1 MGRREGEADPCP
13 APDSR
18 VKPMASEIQVLIFF
32 LCILLSAFFSGS
44 EVALLSITH
53 AKVKTLLAKGGRS
66 AQALADLKRSPDHII
81 ITVLIANTL
90 VNVAAASI
98 ATSLAIERFGNAGI
112 GIATGVVVLI
122 LLVFGEIGPKML
134 AVRFTE
140 PVALGVSPII
150 RFLATVFSPFIWV
163 FDRLARSMELTKA
176 FAKPAITEEEIK
188 GWIEL
193 GQEDGTLEK
202 EEQEMLFNVL
212 EFGDTTAREVMTPRV
227 NVMMID
233 ERDTLPHT
241 VEIFKETGFSRLPV
255 FSGEKGNVIGLLNV
269 KEVFPVVLERR
280 AGVTIRDLMHEPY
293 FAPETAKID
302 DLLKDLQKRK
312 IHMGFVL
319 DEYGEFSGIITVEDI
334 LEELVGEILDEFDH
348 DEPEIQT
355 VEPGVYL
362 INGQVRVK
370 DANDQLGISL
380 PIEAFYDTLGGLVIE
395 RLGHIPRRGDS
406 VSINGAEITIT
417 VIQMLGRR
425 VGRVKVSVPPPGA
438 GEG

>member
-1 MGRREGEADPCP
+1 MPFPDP
-13 APDSR
+13 R
-18 VKPMASEIQVLIFF
+18 VKPMASEIQILIFF

-53 AKVKTLLAKGGRS
+53 AKVRALLAKGGRS

-122 LLVFGEIGPKML
+122 LLVFGEIGPKMF

-176 FAKPAITEEEIK
+176 FAKPAITEEEIR

-227 NVMMID
+227 NVIIID
-233 ERDTLPHT
+233 EKDSLAHA

-255 FSGEKGNVIGLLNV
+255 YSGEKGNVVGLLNV
-269 KEVFPVVLERR
+269 KEVFPVVLEQK

-302 DLLKDLQKRK
+302 DVLKELQKRK

-334 LEELVGEILDEFDH
+334 LEELVGEILDEFDQ

-380 PIEAFYDTLGGLVIE
+380 PLEASYDTLGGLATQ

-406 VSINGAEITIT
+406 VSIDGAEITIT

-425 VGRVKVSVPPPGA
+425 VGRVKVTVPPPEA

>member
-13 APDSR
+13 SPDPR

-53 AKVKTLLAKGGRS
+53 AKVRTLLAKGGRG

-81 ITVLIANTL
+81 ITVLIGNTL

-98 ATSLAIERFGNAGI
+98 ATSIAIERFGNVGI
-112 GIATGVVVLI
+112 GIATGVVVLV
-122 LLVFGEIGPKML
+122 LLIFGEIGPKMF

-140 PVALGVSPII
+140 QVALGVAPSI
-150 RFLATVFSPFIWV
+150 RFLATVFSPFIWI

-212 EFGDTTAREVMTPRV
+212 EFGDTIAREVMTPRV
-227 NVMMID
+227 NVTMID
-233 ERDTLPHT
+233 EKDTLPHA

-255 FSGEKGNVIGLLNV
+255 FSGEKGNVVGLLNV
-269 KEVFPVVLERR
+269 KEVFPVVLEQK
-280 AGVTIRDLMHEPY
+280 AGVTIRDLMHESY
-293 FAPETAKID
+293 YAPETAKID
-302 DLLKDLQKRK
+302 DVLKELQKRK

-380 PIEAFYDTLGGLVIE
+380 PLEASYDTLGGLATE

-406 VSINGAEITIT
+406 VSIDGAEIT

-425 VGRVKVSVPPPGA
+425 VGRVKVSVPPPTA

>member
-1 MGRREGEADPCP
+1 
-13 APDSR
+13 
-18 VKPMASEIQVLIFF
+18 MASEIELLIFF

-53 AKVKTLLAKGGRS
+53 AKVRTLLAKGGRS

-112 GIATGVVVLI
+112 GIATGLVVLI
-122 LLVFGEIGPKML
+122 LLVFGEIGPKMF
-134 AVRFTE
+134 AVRFTDR
-140 PVALGVSPII
+140 VALAVSPII

-227 NVMMID
+227 NVTMID
-233 ERDTLPHT
+233 EQDTLAQA
-241 VEIFKETGFSRLPV
+241 VAIFKETGFSRLPI
-255 FSGEKGNVIGLLNV
+255 FSGEKGNVVGLLNV
-269 KEVFPVVLERR
+269 KEVFPVVLEQRQ
-280 AGVTIRDLMHEPY
+280 GVTIRGLMHEPY

-302 DLLKDLQKRK
+302 DVLKELQKRK

-334 LEELVGEILDEFDH
+334 LEELVGEILDEFDQ
-348 DEPEIQT
+348 DEPEVQT

-370 DANDQLGISL
+370 DANERLGISL
-380 PIEAFYDTLGGLVIE
+380 PLEASYDTLGGLVVE
-395 RLGHIPRRGDS
+395 RLGHIPRRGDT
-406 VSINGAEITIT
+406 VSIDGARLTIM
-417 VIQMLGRR
+417 VVQMLGRR
-425 VGRVKVSVPPPGA
+425 VGRVKVTVPPSA
-438 GEG
+438 SGES

>member
-1 MGRREGEADPCP
+1 M
-13 APDSR
+13 AP
-18 VKPMASEIQVLIFF
+18 EIQILVFF

-53 AKVKTLLAKGGRS
+53 ARVKTLLVKGGRS

-90 VNVAAASI
+90 ANVGAASI
-98 ATSLAIERFGNAGI
+98 ATSLAIGRFGNAGI
-112 GIATGVVVLI
+112 GIATGVVVLV

-140 PVALGVSPII
+140 SVALGVARPI
-150 RFLATVFSPFIWV
+150 RLLATIFSPFIWV

-176 FAKPAITEEEIK
+176 FAKPAITEEELR

-193 GQEDGTLEK
+193 GREEGTLEK
-202 EEQEMLFNVL
+202 EEQQMLFNVL
-212 EFGDTTAREVMTPRV
+212 EFGDTMAREVMTPRV
-227 NVMMID
+227 NVTMVG
-233 ERDTLPHT
+233 EQDTLGHA

-255 FSGEKGNVIGLLNV
+255 FSGEKGNVVGLLNV
-269 KEVFPVVLERR
+269 KEVFPVVLEKRE
-280 AGVTIRDLMHEPY
+280 GVSIRDLVHEPI
-293 FAPETAKID
+293 FTPETAKID
-302 DLLKDLQKRK
+302 DVLKELQKRK

-334 LEELVGEILDEFDH
+334 LEELVGEILDEFDQ
-348 DEPEIQT
+348 DEPEVQT

-362 INGQVRVK
+362 VNGQVRVK
-370 DANDQLGISL
+370 DVNERLGISL
-380 PIEAFYDTLGGLVIE
+380 PLEASYDTLGGLVVE
-395 RLGHIPRRGDS
+395 RLGHIPRKGDT
-406 VSINGAEITIT
+406 VSIDGTGLSIT

-425 VGRVKVSVPPPGA
+425 VGRVKVAASGPAA
-438 GEG
+438 GGG

>member
-1 MGRREGEADPCP
+1 
-13 APDSR
+13 
-18 VKPMASEIQVLIFF
+18 MASEIQLLIFF

-122 LLVFGEIGPKML
+122 LLVFGEIGPKMF

-140 PVALGVSPII
+140 PVALGVSPLI
-150 RFLATVFSPFIWV
+150 RFLATVFSPFIWI

-233 ERDTLPHT
+233 EKDTLPHT

-255 FSGEKGNVIGLLNV
+255 YSGEKGNVTGLLNV

-280 AGVTIRDLMHEPY
+280 EGVTIRDLMHEPY

-302 DLLKDLQKRK
+302 DLLKELQKRK
-312 IHMGFVL
+312 VHMGFVL
-319 DEYGEFSGIITVEDI
+319 DEYGEFAGIITVEDI
-334 LEELVGEILDEFDH
+334 LEELVGEILDEFDQ

-362 INGQVRVK
+362 IDGQVRVK

-380 PIEAFYDTLGGLVIE
+380 PLEASYDTLGGLATD
-395 RLGHIPRRGDS
+395 RLGHIPRRGDM
-406 VSINGAEITIT
+406 VSIDGEEITIT

-425 VGRVKVSVPPPGA
+425 VGRVKLSVSRLPAA

>member
-13 APDSR
+13 SPDPR
-18 VKPMASEIQVLIFF
+18 VKPMASEIQILIFF

-66 AQALADLKRSPDHII
+66 AQALAELKRSPDHII

-90 VNVAAASI
+90 ANVAAASI

-122 LLVFGEIGPKML
+122 LLIFGEIGPKML

-150 RFLATVFSPFIWV
+150 RFLAKVFSPFIWV

-212 EFGDTTAREVMTPRV
+212 EFGDTIAREVMTPRV
-227 NVMMID
+227 NVTVID
-233 ERDTLPHT
+233 ENDTLAHA
-241 VEIFKETGFSRLPV
+241 VSIFKETGFSRLPA
-255 FSGEKGNVIGLLNV
+255 FSGEKGNVVGLLNV
-269 KEVFPVVLERR
+269 KEVFPVVLEQRK
-280 AGVTIRDLMHEPY
+280 GVTIRDLVHEPF

-302 DLLKDLQKRK
+302 DVLKELQKRK

-334 LEELVGEILDEFDH
+334 LEELVGEILDEFDQ

-370 DANDQLGISL
+370 DA
-380 PIEAFYDTLGGLVIE
+380 
-395 RLGHIPRRGDS
+395 
-406 VSINGAEITIT
+406 
-417 VIQMLGRR
+417 
-425 VGRVKVSVPPPGA
+425 
-438 GEG
+438 

>member
-1 MGRREGEADPCP
+1 
-13 APDSR
+13 
-18 VKPMASEIQVLIFF
+18 MASELQVLIFF

-53 AKVKTLLAKGGRS
+53 AKVRTLLSGGGKG

-112 GIATGVVVLI
+112 GVATGVVVLL

-140 PVALGVSPII
+140 PVALAVARPIQL
-150 RFLATVFSPFIWV
+150 LATVFTPFIWV

-176 FAKPAITEEEIK
+176 FAKPAITEEEIR

-193 GQEDGTLEK
+193 GREEGTLER
-202 EEQEMLFNVL
+202 EEQQMLFNVL

-227 NVMMID
+227 NVTMID
-233 ERDTLPHT
+233 EHDTLDQA
-241 VEIFKETGFSRLPV
+241 VAVFKDTGFSRLPV
-255 FSGEKGNVIGLLNV
+255 FSGEKGNVVGLLNV
-269 KEVFPVVLERR
+269 KEVFPVVLEERQE
-280 AGVTIRDLMHEPY
+280 VTIRALMHDPL
-293 FAPETAKID
+293 FVPETMKID
-302 DLLKDLQKRK
+302 DVLKELQRRK

-319 DEYGEFSGIITVEDI
+319 DEYGEFAGIITVEDI

-348 DEPEIQT
+348 DEPEIQI

-362 INGQVRVK
+362 INGQVRVR
-370 DANDQLGISL
+370 DANEQLGIFL
-380 PIEAFYDTLGGLVIE
+380 PLEASYETLGGLVIE
-395 RLGHIPRRGDS
+395 RLGHLPRRGDT
-406 VSINGAEITIT
+406 VSIDGAGLTIT
-417 VIQMLGRR
+417 VVQILGRR
-425 VGRVKVSVPPPGA
+425 VGRVKVNASPPAA
-438 GEG
+438 GGR

>member
-1 MGRREGEADPCP
+1 
-13 APDSR
+13 
-18 VKPMASEIQVLIFF
+18 MASELQVLIFF

-53 AKVKTLLAKGGRS
+53 AKVRTLLSGGGKG

-112 GIATGVVVLI
+112 GVATGVVVLL

-140 PVALGVSPII
+140 PVALAVARPIQL
-150 RFLATVFSPFIWV
+150 LATVFTPFIWV

-176 FAKPAITEEEIK
+176 FAKPAITEEEIR

-193 GQEDGTLEK
+193 GREEGTLER
-202 EEQEMLFNVL
+202 EEQQMLFNVL

-227 NVMMID
+227 NVTMID
-233 ERDTLPHT
+233 EHDTLDQA
-241 VEIFKETGFSRLPV
+241 VAVFKDTGFSRLPV
-255 FSGEKGNVIGLLNV
+255 FSGEKGNVVGLLNV
-269 KEVFPVVLERR
+269 KEVFPVVLEERQE
-280 AGVTIRDLMHEPY
+280 VTIRALMHDPL
-293 FAPETAKID
+293 FVPETMKID
-302 DLLKDLQKRK
+302 DVLKELQRRK

-319 DEYGEFSGIITVEDI
+319 DEYGEFAGIITVEDI

-348 DEPEIQT
+348 DEPEIQI

-362 INGQVRVK
+362 INGQVRVR
-370 DANDQLGISL
+370 DANEQLGISL
-380 PIEAFYDTLGGLVIE
+380 PLEASYETLGGLVIE
-395 RLGHIPRRGDS
+395 RLGHLPRRGDT
-406 VSINGAEITIT
+406 VSIDGAGLTIT
-417 VIQMLGRR
+417 VVQILGRR
-425 VGRVKVSVPPPGA
+425 VGRVKVNASPPAA
-438 GEG
+438 GGR

>member
-1 MGRREGEADPCP
+1 
-13 APDSR
+13 
-18 VKPMASEIQVLIFF
+18 MASEIQVFIFF

-44 EVALLSITH
+44 EVALLSITQ
-53 AKVKTLLAKGGRS
+53 AKVKTLLEKGGKS

-81 ITVLIANTL
+81 ITVLIGNTL
-90 VNVAAASI
+90 VNVGAASI
-98 ATSLAIERFGNAGI
+98 ATSLAIEAFGNTGI
-112 GIATGVVVLI
+112 GIATGLVVLL

-140 PVALGVSPII
+140 PVALAVARPIRI
-150 RFLATVFSPFIWV
+150 LATIFSPFIWI

-176 FAKPAITEEEIK
+176 YAKPAITEEELR

-193 GQEDGTLEK
+193 GQESGTLEAG
-202 EEQEMLFNVL
+202 EQEMLFNVL

-227 NVMMID
+227 NVTMIN
-233 ERDTLPHT
+233 ERDTLAQA
-241 VEIFKETGFSRLPV
+241 VGIFKETGFSRLPV
-255 FSGEKGNVIGLLNV
+255 FSGEKGNVTGLLNV
-269 KEVFPVVLERR
+269 KEVFPVALEQRE
-280 AGVTIRDLMHEPY
+280 GVTIRDLMHEPY

-302 DLLKDLQKRK
+302 DVLRELQKRK

-348 DEPEIQT
+348 DEPEIQV
-355 VEPGVYL
+355 VEPGVWL
-362 INGQVRVK
+362 VNGQVRVW
-370 DANDQLGISL
+370 DANDRLGISL
-380 PIEAFYDTLGGLVIE
+380 PIGGSYDTLGGLVTE
-395 RLGHIPRRGDS
+395 RLGNIPRRGDT
-406 VSINGAEITIT
+406 VSLDGSGLTLT

-425 VGRVKVSVPPPGA
+425 VGRVKVTVPAPAA

>member
-1 MGRREGEADPCP
+1 
-13 APDSR
+13 
-18 VKPMASEIQVLIFF
+18 MASEIEILLFF

-66 AQALADLKRSPDHII
+66 AQALAELKRSPDHII

-90 VNVAAASI
+90 VNVSAASI
-98 ATSLAIERFGNAGI
+98 ATSLAIERFGDAGI
-112 GIATGVVVLI
+112 GIATGIVVLI
-122 LLVFGEIGPKML
+122 LLVFGEIGPKMF

-140 PVALGVSPII
+140 PVALGVSPLI
-150 RFLATVFSPFIWV
+150 RFLATIFSPFIWV

-176 FAKPAITEEEIK
+176 FAKPAITEEEIR

-202 EEQEMLFNVL
+202 EEREMLFNVL

-227 NVMMID
+227 NVTMVD
-233 ERDTLPHT
+233 EEESLPHT

-280 AGVTIRDLMHEPY
+280 EGVTIRQLMHEPY
-293 FAPETAKID
+293 FAPETVKID
-302 DLLKDLQKRK
+302 DFLKDLQKRK

-319 DEYGEFSGIITVEDI
+319 DEYGEFAGIITVEDI
-334 LEELVGEILDEFDH
+334 LEELVGEILDEFDQ
-348 DEPEIQT
+348 DEPDIQI

-362 INGQVRVK
+362 VNGQVHVW
-370 DANDQLGISL
+370 DVNDRLGISL
-380 PIEAFYDTLGGLVIE
+380 PLEASYDTLGGLATD
-395 RLGHIPRRGDS
+395 RLGHIPRRGDMI
-406 VSINGAEITIT
+406 SIDGTGITLT

-425 VGRVKVSVPPPGA
+425 VGRVKVTVPPAAA
-438 GEG
+438 GED

>member
-1 MGRREGEADPCP
+1 
-13 APDSR
+13 
-18 VKPMASEIQVLIFF
+18 MASEIQVLIFF
-32 LCILLSAFFSGS
+32 LCIILSAFFSGS

-53 AKVKTLLAKGGRS
+53 AKVKTLLSRGGRS

-90 VNVAAASI
+90 VNVTAASI
-98 ATSLAIERFGNAGI
+98 ATSLAIDRFGNAGI
-112 GIATGVVVLI
+112 GIATGVVVL
-122 LLVFGEIGPKML
+122 LLLIFGEIGPKML

-140 PVALGVSPII
+140 PVALGVAPII
-150 RFLATVFSPFIWV
+150 RFLATVFTPFIWV
-163 FDRLARSMELTKA
+163 FDRLSRSMELTKA

-193 GQEDGTLEK
+193 GHEEGTLEK
-202 EEQEMLFNVL
+202 EERQMLFNVL

-227 NVMMID
+227 NVTMID
-233 ERDTLPHT
+233 EHDTLAQA
-241 VEIFKETGFSRLPV
+241 VAIFKETGFSRLPV
-255 FSGEKGNVIGLLNV
+255 FSGEKGNVTGLLNV
-269 KEVFPVVLERR
+269 KEVFPVVVEQRQ
-280 AGVTIRDLMHEPY
+280 GVTIRDLMHEPY

-302 DLLKDLQKRK
+302 DLLKELQKRK
-312 IHMGFVL
+312 VHMGFVL

-334 LEELVGEILDEFDH
+334 LEELVGEILDEFDQ
-348 DEPEIQT
+348 DEPEMQT

-370 DANDQLGISL
+370 DANEQLGISL
-380 PIEAFYDTLGGLVIE
+380 PLEASYETLGGLVIE
-395 RLGHIPRRGDS
+395 RLGHIPRRGDA
-406 VSINGAEITIT
+406 VSIDGLGLTIT

-425 VGRVKVSVPPPGA
+425 IGRVKVTVPPPAA